1 MELVLN
7 EKQSEAIRKAK
18 LGRNLFITGSGGV
31 GKSVVIRELEKLF
44 GGTSI
49 LLAPTGIAALNIG
62 GSTLH
67 RTFGLPFSIATDDD
81 SRQYSNTCLELFRDD
96 DYVKTIIIDE
106 ISMVRADML
115 ITIDKKLRHLKRK
128 KDVAFGG
135 VQVIVV
141 GDFFQLPPVLKD
153 SDAEAYYELYP
164 SIFGFDTDTWDDCDF
179 DIVNLTEVMRQDDAN
194 TVRALNAIRYG
205 KECPAVLKWLN
216 TMCAKNTVNDDAI
229 VLCTTNSTAGEIN
242 GEKYDEID
250 AEEFVYSAKTTG
262 NFRDR
267 PVDACLRLKEGCK
280 VIVCANDAAAG
291 YMNGETGY
299 VVGFESDKIIVE
311 LDKGNTVAV
320 TQNTWEH
327 FEYVVSRG
335 KLSKSVIGSFT
346 QFPLKLGYAIT
357 VHKSQGMTLDD
368 CHIDLGRGA
377 FAHGQTYVALSRI
390 RSLDRLT
397 LERPVR
403 QDDIIVD
410 DDVIEFQKYIDEL
423 EKAA

>member
-1 MELVLN
+1 MALILN
-7 EKQSEAIRKAK
+7 YKQSEAIKKAK

-31 GKSVVIRELEKLF
+31 GKSVVIRELEREF

-81 SRQYSNTCLELFRDD
+81 SRHYSNKALELFRDD

-115 ITIDKKLRHLKRK
+115 VTIDKKLRHLKRK
-128 KDVAFGG
+128 KDVPFGG

-141 GDFFQLPPVLKD
+141 GDFFQLPPVLTD
-153 SDAEAYYELYP
+153 NDAEAYYELY
-164 SIFGFDTDTWDDCDF
+164 SSAFCFDTDTWDDCDF
-179 DIVNLTEVMRQDDAN
+179 DIINLTDVMRQDDAN
-194 TVRALNAIRYG
+194 TVRALNAIRRG
-205 KECPAVLKWLN
+205 KESPAILKWLN
-216 TMCAKNTVNDDAI
+216 TTCSKNTVNHEAI
-229 VLCTTNSTAGEIN
+229 VLCTTNSNAGELN
-242 GEKYDEID
+242 AERYDEID
-250 AEEFVYSAKTTG
+250 AEEYQYSAKTTG
-262 NFRDR
+262 QFRDR
-267 PVDACLRLKEGCK
+267 PVDACLRLKEGCR
-280 VIVCANDAAAG
+280 VMVCANDAIAG
-291 YMNGETGY
+291 YMNGQTG
-299 VVGFESDKIIVE
+299 VVTGFNPDYILVE
-311 LDKGNTVAV
+311 LDTGSVVQVAK
-320 TQNTWEH
+320 NTWEQ
-327 FEYVVSRG
+327 FDYVISNG
-335 KLSKSVIGSFT
+335 KLSKSVIGSYT

-403 QDDIIVD
+403 QSDIIVD
-410 DDVIEFQKYIDEL
+410 DEVIEFQNYIE
-423 EKAA
+423 EMEAS